1 MTTSLAS
8 HDPDDIREAQ
18 QIIKRL
24 QEEIISYQEIITI
37 KDNVVMG
44 ISNQLTDLTE
54 QQQQQQQQQQQTA
67 TDSTSPTG
75 YAVIIADVVAMMSYD
90 VIP

>member
-54 QQQQQQQQQQQTA
+54 QQQQQQQQQTA